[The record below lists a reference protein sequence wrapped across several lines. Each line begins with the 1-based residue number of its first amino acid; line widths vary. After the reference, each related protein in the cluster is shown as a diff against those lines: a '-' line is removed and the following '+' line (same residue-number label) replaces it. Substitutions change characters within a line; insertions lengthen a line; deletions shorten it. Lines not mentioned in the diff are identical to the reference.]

1 MFQRHYELVA
11 RDILSYC
18 SEGYLLDIGTGP
30 GRLLLKL
37 HQKSP
42 TMKLIGL
49 DASPSMVDRARKNI
63 DNAGLAGSIEIR
75 EGNASQMPF
84 ADNSFDIIVSTGSI
98 HHWKEPIAALND
110 VYRVLK
116 HGCHALM
123 LDLVSNTPASILDD
137 MRDEFGR
144 LKTTIFWLHGFE
156 EPFYSRKN
164 FEALVHPTLFKECRS
179 RFVGLLCCLILKKG
193 AADD

>member
-1 MFQRHYELVA
+1 M
-11 RDILSYC
+11 
-18 SEGYLLDIGTGP
+18 
-30 GRLLLKL
+30 KL
-37 HQKSP
+37 HQKLP

-49 DASPSMVDRARKNI
+49 DVSPSMVDRARKNI
-63 DNAGLAGSIEIR
+63 DNAGLTDLIEIR

-110 VYRVLK
+110 AYRVLK

-123 LDLVSNTPASILDD
+123 FDLVSNTPASILDD
-137 MRDEFGR
+137 MRGDFGR

-156 EPFYSRKN
+156 EPIYSRNN
-164 FEALVHPTLFKECRS
+164 FEALTAPLNLKIWDNTTAMFPT
-179 RFVGLLCCLILKKG
+179 ILQEK
-193 AADD
+193 AYFLQHVSPIHIFHT